1 MKASESLQN
10 DQSTATENALRLAV
24 DTTPA
29 FIRTSPRGYE
39 RLAHLTKQLQG
50 TLHSRL
56 IDLHT
61 IFTFALCLW
70 RDW

>member
-1 MKASESLQN
+1 MSWRSKAKSH
-10 DQSTATENALRLAV
+10 AL
-24 DTTPA
+24 
-29 FIRTSPRGYE
+29 SPRGYE

-56 IDLHT
+56 IGLHT